1 MSRDGDLVGYEDRRL
16 HGEEGMD
23 RQIKLILLAHVQVGH
38 S

>member
-23 RQIKLILLAHVQVGH
+23 RQDGLNLSAHV
-38 S
+38 